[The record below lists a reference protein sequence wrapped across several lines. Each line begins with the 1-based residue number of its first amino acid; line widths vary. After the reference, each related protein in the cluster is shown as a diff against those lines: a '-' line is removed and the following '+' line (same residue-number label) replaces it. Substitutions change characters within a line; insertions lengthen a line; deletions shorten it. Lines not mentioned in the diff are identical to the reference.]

1 MKELEQN
8 DIRAL
13 LELYMNESKEFSK
26 ALETGATW
34 KILQEKRGRVS
45 EIGELINRKY
55 DEIYGQERKRYF
67 VAPAG

>member
-26 ALETGATW
+26 ALESGATW

-45 EIGELINRKY
+45 EVGELINRKY
-55 DEIYGQERKRYF
+55 DEMYGQVRK
-67 VAPAG
+67 

>member
-8 DIRAL
+8 DIGAL

-26 ALETGATW
+26 ALESGVTW

-45 EIGELINRKY
+45 EVGELISRKY
-55 DEIYGQERKRYF
+55 DEMYGQVRK
-67 VAPAG
+67 

>member
-26 ALETGATW
+26 ALESAATW

-45 EIGELINRKY
+45 EVGELISRKN
-55 DEIYGQERKRYF
+55 DEIYGQVRK
-67 VAPAG
+67 